1 MSSTTRNH
9 TNMEGRYWWHVVL
22 PNNVGI
28 YVTER
33 IKPQDCV
40 VRMNMIYPTAGEI
53 YYLRLLFLHIPTRSY
68 EELKST
74 TNFAYYP
81 TSHPNVNDDFTK
93 TFQESCEMNLLLE
106 DENEAIQCF
115 QEAMVFCTPQE
126 LRNLFIIQTLQG
138 FSTYNIFNNTD
149 KRKAMS
155 LDYIQRH
162 QQGDTSEL
170 AFNDLLIDLASRL
183 QSDGGRYITKLNIT

>member
-1 MSSTTRNH
+1 
-9 TNMEGRYWWHVVL
+9 
-22 PNNVGI
+22 
-28 YVTER
+28 
-33 IKPQDCV
+33 
-40 VRMNMIYPTAGEI
+40 
-53 YYLRLLFLHIPTRSY
+53 
-68 EELKST
+68 
-74 TNFAYYP
+74 
-81 TSHPNVNDDFTK
+81 
-93 TFQESCEMNLLLE
+93 MNLLLE

-162 QQGDTSEL
+162 QQGETFEL
-170 AFNDLLIDLASRL
+170 AFHDLLIDLASRL
-183 QSDGGRYITKLNIT
+183 QSDGGRYITKLNINYIYTPSKINLITKLEL

>member
-1 MSSTTRNH
+1 
-9 TNMEGRYWWHVVL
+9 
-22 PNNVGI
+22 
-28 YVTER
+28 
-33 IKPQDCV
+33 
-40 VRMNMIYPTAGEI
+40 MIYPTAGEI
-53 YYLRLLFLHIPTRSY
+53 YYLRLLLLHIPTRSY
-68 EELKST
+68 EELKSK
-74 TNFAYYP
+74 TNSALNP
-81 TSHPNVNDDFTK
+81 TSHSNVNDDFTK

-126 LRNLFIIQTLQG
+126 LRNLFIIQTLRG

-162 QQGDTSEL
+162 QQGETSEL
-170 AFNDLLIDLASRL
+170 AFHDLLIDLAARL
-183 QSDGGRYITKLNIT
+183 QSDRGSNITKLNIT